1 MAYCKWCS
9 REHNETSDR
18 KDLCPMCSKR
28 WRGKKNFIDIKE
40 LGLTKDDPGDEE
52 YRALVHMNTCQFAQ
66 EVMDRRIAR
75 MKYEIEATW
84 DDKVRERRAVAK
96 KKQCYVLLK
105 YNTYQ
110 MRKYSMYR
118 ST

>member
-1 MAYCKWCS
+1 MAYCEWCS
-9 REHNETSDR
+9 KEHDETSER

-40 LGLTKDDPGDEE
+40 LGLSQDDPGDEE
-52 YRALVHMNTCQFAQ
+52 YRALIHMNTCQFAQ

-75 MKYEIEATW
+75 MKYEIESGW

-96 KKQCYVLLK
+96 KKQCYVLLE
-105 YNTYQ
+105 YNSYQ
-110 MRKYSMYR
+110 TRRFNMYR
-118 ST
+118 SS